1 MWYSAYR
8 CNRSVL
14 AASGS
19 YYCNGCVRHCK
30 VKVKVS
36 DGECEAILVL
46 FDNDVSF
53 IVKKSCA
60 KLVAD
65 AKGENAGF
73 YPSELKNLI
82 GHKMFFVVDHSS
94 NAVSRSDGSYRVG
107 RVCMDA
113 KIIEVFEDEDA
124 NSSNVKG
131 NVEGSA
137 ALNKDDN
144 VAGAQ

>member
-1 MWYSAYR
+1 MQ
-8 CNRSVL
+8 
-14 AASGS
+14 
-19 YYCNGCVRHCK
+19 
-30 VKVKVS
+30 
-36 DGECEAILVL
+36 
-46 FDNDVSF
+46 
-53 IVKKSCA
+53 
-60 KLVAD
+60 
-65 AKGENAGF
+65 GENAGF

-113 KIIEVFEDEDA
+113 KIIEVFEDGDA